1 MGLCKPARHQLKYQ
15 KLCVVESFHEGC
27 FSSYD
32 IPVIHIPEYHQNVS
46 WCVSSPIY
54 WTDICSE
61 TNAMSIFD
69 NAPRWSIVK
78 PLCFTYSIRTTRW
91 RRSWWSTFSFSFP
104 LSRRRFDFS
113 NRHRGLLLPEF
124 PVEHHRTA
132 LQNLVP
138 IKVCKFLTTVG
149 GLPFATWNDYYLWL
163 FVIYFNSRAI
173 LVYIKS

>member
-1 MGLCKPARHQLKYQ
+1 MGLHKPARHQLKYQ

-27 FSSYD
+27 FSSYAMW
-32 IPVIHIPEYHQNVS
+32 ITGI
-46 WCVSSPIY
+46 SSERFLVRFF
-54 WTDICSE
+54 TNLLNRQICSE

-138 IKVCKFLTTVG
+138 IKVCKFLTTIG